1 MSLLSLHDYNQLT
14 LPIQSLPN
22 MFGALN
28 RFISR
33 LDSDA
38 PPQPSRDTPSAF
50 GFQVLRNKNTD
61 IPIEPWY
68 DFIVGINGRQ
78 IDSPDSTSFAV
89 EIRNCAGSTV
99 ALTIWSAKGQRV
111 RTLQVAVP
119 TPSPTLGLTLQW
131 TSISSTEHVWHV
143 LDVIPDSPA
152 DTAGLL
158 PYGDYIVGTPEGN
171 VHGEAGLGELVEDY
185 LSRTLRLWVY
195 NHEYAVTRL
204 VTLTPSRSWGGEG
217 ALGCVLGF
225 GALHRLPKPLQ
236 LNEPPA
242 GPGETLFERA
252 SFSNEEQY
260 TRPGSAA
267 ANANANANLRSYPSG
282 SSLYKAAQQQSG
294 DLLVPATLASPPPPP
309 TGASS
314 SAAAAPG
321 PPRGAGAGARKAR
334 KVVSPNSAFD
344 EYFKEGEQKSKEEDF
359 TPAATRSAPP
369 PPPKKMGGGPPPA
382 KSPEAGSE
390 GQEVVEAEAS

>member
-1 MSLLSLHDYNQLT
+1 M
-14 LPIQSLPN
+14 
-22 MFGALN
+22 
-28 RFISR
+28 
-33 LDSDA
+33 
-38 PPQPSRDTPSAF
+38 
-50 GFQVLRNKNTD
+50 
-61 IPIEPWY
+61 
-68 DFIVGINGRQ
+68 
-78 IDSPDSTSFAV
+78 
-89 EIRNCAGSTV
+89 
-99 ALTIWSAKGQRV
+99 

-131 TSISSTEHVWHV
+131 TTISSTEHVWHV

-152 DTAGLL
+152 DMAGLL

-225 GALHRLPKPLQ
+225 GALHRLPAPLQ
-236 LNEPPA
+236 LHEPPA

-252 SFSNEEQY
+252 SFSNEEK
-260 TRPGSAA
+260 RPGSA
-267 ANANANANLRSYPSG
+267 ANLRSYPSG
-282 SSLYKAAQQQSG
+282 SSLYKAAAGGLNNNQQSG

-309 TGASS
+309 APGVS
-314 SAAAAPG
+314 SAAGAG
-321 PPRGAGAGARKAR
+321 PPRGARKAR

-359 TPAATRSAPP
+359 TPAAAAARSAPP
-369 PPPKKMGGGPPPA
+369 PPPPPKMGGGPPPPLA
-382 KSPEAGSE
+382 KSPGVESE
-390 GQEVVEAEAS
+390 GQAEEAEAP

>member
-1 MSLLSLHDYNQLT
+1 
-14 LPIQSLPN
+14 

-38 PPQPSRDTPSAF
+38 PSQTSRDSYGAF
-50 GFQVLRNKNTD
+50 GFQALRNKNND

-68 DFIVGINGRQ
+68 DFVIGINGRQ
-78 IDSPDSTSFAV
+78 IEDPDVSSFAV
-89 EIRNCAGSTV
+89 EIRNCAGSNV

-131 TSISSTEHVWHV
+131 TSISSTEDVWHI

-152 DTAGLL
+152 DLAGLL

-204 VTLTPSRSWGGEG
+204 VTITPSRSWGGSG
-217 ALGCVLGF
+217 ALGCMLGF
-225 GALHRLPKPLQ
+225 GALHRLPAP

-242 GPGETLFERA
+242 GPGETLFETAR
-252 SFSNEEQY
+252 FSNEEN
-260 TRPGSAA
+260 RPPS
-267 ANANANANLRSYPSG
+267 ANLRSYPSG
-282 SSLYKAAQQQSG
+282 SSLYKSSLNQQSS
-294 DLLVPATLASPPPPP
+294 DLLVPATLTSPPPPP
-309 TGASS
+309 PMGATTS
-314 SAAAAPG
+314 G
-321 PPRGAGAGARKAR
+321 PPRAGRKAR
-334 KVVSPNSAFD
+334 KAVSPNSAFD

-359 TPAATRSAPP
+359 TPAAKSAPL
-369 PPPKKMGGGPPPA
+369 PPPKMGGAPLA
-382 KSPEAGSE
+382 KSPEP
-390 GQEVVEAEAS
+390 EAEAQAEEAPS

>member
-1 MSLLSLHDYNQLT
+1 
-14 LPIQSLPN
+14 

-38 PPQPSRDTPSAF
+38 PSQSSQDSHGAF
-50 GFQVLRNKNTD
+50 GFQVLRNKNND

-68 DFIVGINGRQ
+68 DFVIGINGRQ
-78 IDSPDSTSFAV
+78 IEEPDANSFAV
-89 EIRNCAGSTV
+89 EIRNCAGSCV

-111 RTLQVAVP
+111 RTVQIAVP

-131 TSISSTEHVWHV
+131 TPISSAEDVWHI

-152 DTAGLL
+152 DIGGLL

-204 VTLTPSRSWGGEG
+204 VTITPSRSWGGSG

-225 GALHRLPKPLQ
+225 GALHRLPAPLT
-236 LNEPPA
+236 EPPA
-242 GPGETLFERA
+242 GPGETLFETAR
-252 SFSNEEQY
+252 FGNGED
-260 TRPGSAA
+260 RPPSAT
-267 ANANANANLRSYPSG
+267 LRSYPSG
-282 SSLYKAAQQQSG
+282 SSLHKTSSNQQSS
-294 DLLVPATLASPPPPP
+294 DLLVPATLVSPPPPP
-309 TGASS
+309 PMGATTPG
-314 SAAAAPG
+314 AP
-321 PPRGAGAGARKAR
+321 RAARKAR
-334 KVVSPNSAFD
+334 KAMSPKSAFD

-359 TPAATRSAPP
+359 TPAAKSAPP
-369 PPPKKMGGGPPPA
+369 PPPKMGGPPSA
-382 KSPEAGSE
+382 RSPE
-390 GQEVVEAEAS
+390 QEAEAQAESQAEEAAS

>member
-1 MSLLSLHDYNQLT
+1 
-14 LPIQSLPN
+14 

-33 LDSDA
+33 LDSDV
-38 PPQPSRDTPSAF
+38 PSQTSRASQAAF
-50 GFQVLRNKNTD
+50 GFQVLRNKNND

-68 DFIVGINGRQ
+68 DFVIGINGRQ
-78 IDSPDSTSFAV
+78 IEDPDTNSFAI
-89 EIRNCAGSTV
+89 EIRNCAGSNV
-99 ALTIWSAKGQRV
+99 ALAIWSAKGQRV

-131 TSISSTEHVWHV
+131 TPISSTEDVWHI

-152 DTAGLL
+152 DIAGLL

-204 VTLTPSRSWGGEG
+204 VTITPSRSWGGSG

-225 GALHRLPKPLQ
+225 GALHRLPAP

-242 GPGETLFERA
+242 GPGETLFETAR
-252 SFSNEEQY
+252 FSNEEN
-260 TRPGSAA
+260 RPSSAK
-267 ANANANANLRSYPSG
+267 LRSYPSG
-282 SSLYKAAQQQSG
+282 SSLYKTSSNQQSS
-294 DLLVPATLASPPPPP
+294 DLLVPATLASPPPM
-309 TGASS
+309 GATT
-314 SAAAAPG
+314 
-321 PPRGAGAGARKAR
+321 RGAPRPARKAR
-334 KVVSPNSAFD
+334 KAVSPNSAFD

-359 TPAATRSAPP
+359 TPAAKNVPP
-369 PPPKKMGGGPPPA
+369 PPPKMGGPPPA
-382 KSPEAGSE
+382 KSSE
-390 GQEVVEAEAS
+390 PEAEAQAGEAAS